1 MSVDDLDRRILAML
15 RADGRASF
23 AHIGDEVGLSPSAVK
38 RRVDRMVADG
48 VIQGFTALIDPEI
61 EGRSTEA
68 YVELFCRGTV
78 APAELTRIL
87 SQIPDVDEA
96 FTVTGSADAIVRIRA
111 QSPPHL
117 EVALEKVRL
126 APQVDS
132 TRSAIVLSRLFGPNA
147 ADPLDGRP
155 R

>member
-1 MSVDDLDRRILAML
+1 MDGLDRRILGLL
-15 RADGRASF
+15 REDGRASF

-48 VIQGFTALIDPEI
+48 IIQGFTTLIDPQI
-61 EGRSTEA
+61 ENRSTEA

-111 QSPPHL
+111 QSPTHL

-132 TRSAIVLSRLFGPNA
+132 TRSAIVLSRLFGPYA
-147 ADPLDGRP
+147 AHTLDEQAR
-155 R
+155 